1 MMFTGSLDHSIKL
14 WNIRSGECIK
24 TIIDN
29 DSPVYCIRQMSSNK
43 LISGTYEGSIK
54 IWDTV
59 TNQFIKINEH
69 TAKVTCIQIIS
80 NERFATC
87 SIDKTIKLFKLKND
101 ICICIRTFSGHL
113 KQINQ
118 IAKFFNDEKI
128 ISSDDKTIRL
138 WDLNSEY
145 CLKVIDD
152 HLDEIS
158 CIEIISDEIIISGS
172 YNGLIKVWNIVNG
185 QCMKTLSNHNI
196 CCILKLSNNEIACNS
211 GKSIKIWNISNG
223 DCLKTI
229 NVHRQ
234 GVTQLERLSK
244 DTIIS
249 SSFDKTIKISNI
261 TNGACLKSFK
271 GHEDTVFCFDLID

>member
-1 MMFTGSLDHSIKL
+1 
-14 WNIRSGECIK
+14 
-24 TIIDN
+24 
-29 DSPVYCIRQMSSNK
+29 
-43 LISGTYEGSIK
+43 
-54 IWDTV
+54 
-59 TNQFIKINEH
+59 
-69 TAKVTCIQIIS
+69 
-80 NERFATC
+80 
-87 SIDKTIKLFKLKND
+87 
-101 ICICIRTFSGHL
+101 
-113 KQINQ
+113 
-118 IAKFFNDEKI
+118 
-128 ISSDDKTIRL
+128 
-138 WDLNSEY
+138 
-145 CLKVIDD
+145 
-152 HLDEIS
+152 
-158 CIEIISDEIIISGS
+158 
-172 YNGLIKVWNIVNG
+172 
-185 QCMKTLSNHNI
+185 MKTLSNHNI